1 MGAALE
7 WLGADGCR
15 ALAERLLRDVDDLR
29 SSGREVWAACPWHVE
44 GTVGGS
50 FSYNPENDS
59 AHCFSCGEGGDLISV
74 YAALH
79 DMDDAAAFKA
89 FKAEYAPGA
98 VSTPKTPQ
106 APVRRAWEPAQAEPS
121 PALWQERATEFVRH
135 SLDRL
140 QNNQEA
146 LAQLEAWGVS
156 AEAAK
161 ACMIGWNDEDKSVP
175 RESWGMEPLVKDG
188 KSKKIWLPQGLV
200 LPMLAHGRVVKIK
213 IRRPNEALQRLLPD
227 LRYWEVPGSTK
238 LFHKYGR
245 DAAIW
250 VLVET
255 ERDAA
260 MIWSRV
266 RDLGIGAMATGGA
279 SKRPD
284 QESADT
290 LRASELVLN
299 ALDFDEAGAVNSAR
313 FWDREFPQCKRW
325 PAPPSMGKDA
335 GDAFGSG
342 LDVRAWV
349 LAGLPS
355 HIRRSVEQRKQTRLA
370 QEAVSEI
377 AAPGVKEAE
386 YRGWYLGKCVEF
398 IGLMQNTP
406 VLISSSRGVTMTPM
420 DWSQQPE
427 NWAILRR
434 LDAMLREIPVMDLVI
449 EAGGHAFKEVDVFDL
464 EAALPKIRAWIGGNP

>member
-15 ALAERLLRDVDDLR
+15 AVAERILRDVDDMR

-106 APVRRAWEPAQAEPS
+106 APVRRAWVPAQAEPS

-135 SLDRL
+135 SCSRL
-140 QNNQEA
+140 ETNHEVM
-146 LAQLEAWGVS
+146 AQLEAWGVQ
-156 AEAAK
+156 ADAAK

-175 RESWGMEPLVKDG
+175 RESWGMNPLVKDG

-213 IRRPNEALQRLLPD
+213 IRRPNESLQRLLPD

-238 LFHKYGR
+238 MFHRYGR
-245 DAAIW
+245 DASVW
-250 VLVET
+250 VLIET

-260 MIWSRV
+260 MIWSKV
-266 RDLGIGAMATGGA
+266 RDLGVGTMATGGA

-284 QESADT
+284 AESAAM
-290 LRASELVLN
+290 LRSADLILN
-299 ALDFDEAGAVNSAR
+299 ALDSDEAGAVNSAR

-325 PAPPSMGKDA
+325 PSPPSMGKDA
-335 GDAFGSG
+335 GEAFGEG
-342 LDVRAWV
+342 LDIRAWV
-349 LAGLPS
+349 LAGMPS
-355 HIRRSVEQRKQTRLA
+355 HVRRGLEARKQPA
-370 QEAVSEI
+370 QPQPQPQEI
-377 AAPGVKEAE
+377 AAPGAKQEA
-386 YRGWYLGKCVEF
+386 YREWYLGTAREF
-398 IGLMQNTP
+398 LALIRATP
-406 VLISSSRGVTMTPM
+406 ISVDSSSGIAVAPQG
-420 DWSQQPE
+420 WSTVPA
-427 NWAILRR
+427 NWARLRR
-434 LDAMLREIPVMDLVI
+434 VDELLREVPVMDLVI
-449 EAGGHAFKEVDVFDL
+449 EAGGASFKSVTYRDL
-464 EAALPKIRAWIGGNP
+464 ESAMPKIRAWVGGK

>member
-7 WLGADGCR
+7 WLGVDGCR
-15 ALAERLLRDVDDLR
+15 AVAELILRDVDDMR

-50 FSYNPENDS
+50 FSYNSQNDS

-74 YAALH
+74 FAALN

-106 APVRRAWEPAQAEPS
+106 TPVRRAWVPAQAEPS

-135 SLDRL
+135 SCSRL
-140 QNNQEA
+140 ESNHDVI
-146 LAQLEAWGVS
+146 AQLEAWGVS
-156 AEAAK
+156 LDAAR
-161 ACMIGWNDEDKSVP
+161 ACMVGWNDEDKSVP
-175 RESWGMEPLVKDG
+175 RESWGMEALFKDG
-188 KSKKIWLPQGLV
+188 KSKKIWLPEGLV
-200 LPMLAHGRVVKIK
+200 LPMLSHGRVVKIK

-238 LFHKYGR
+238 MFHRYGR
-245 DAAIW
+245 EASVW

-260 MIWSRV
+260 MIWSKV
-266 RDLGIGAMATGGA
+266 RDLGVGAMATGGA

-284 QESADT
+284 AESAAM
-290 LRASELVLN
+290 LRSAELVLN
-299 ALDFDEAGAVNSAR
+299 ALDSDEAGVVNSAR
-313 FWDREFPQCKRW
+313 FWDREFPQVKRW

-335 GDAFGSG
+335 GDAFGAG
-342 LDVRAWV
+342 LDIRTWL

-355 HIRRSVEQRKQTRLA
+355 HVRRAIEQRKQNRLS
-370 QEAVSEI
+370 QEAVAEI
-377 AAPGVKEAE
+377 ASPGADQED
-386 YRGWYLGKCVEF
+386 YRRWYLGKCVDF
-398 IGLMQNTP
+398 LSLLQGSP
-406 VLISSSRGVTMTPM
+406 VLISSSRGVTMAPM
-420 DWSQQPE
+420 DWSLKAE
-427 NWAILRR
+427 NWALLRR
-434 LDAMLREIPVMDLVI
+434 LDVMLREIPVMDLII
-449 EAGGHAFKEVDVFDL
+449 EAGGNEFKEVDFRDL
-464 EAALPKIRAWIGGNP
+464 EAALPKIRQWIGG

>member
-7 WLGADGCR
+7 WLGPEGCR
-15 ALAERLLRDVDDLR
+15 SIAERILREVDTSR
-29 SSGREVWAACPWHVE
+29 PGGEVWAACPWHTE

-74 YAALH
+74 YAALN
-79 DMDDAAAFKA
+79 DMDDATAFKA

-98 VSTPKTPQ
+98 VATPKTPQ
-106 APVRRAWEPAQAEPS
+106 TPVRREWVPAQAEPS

-135 SLDRL
+135 ACARL
-140 QNNQEA
+140 ESNRDVIT
-146 LAQLEAWGVS
+146 QLEAWGVS
-156 AEAAK
+156 LDAAR

-175 RESWGMEPLVKDG
+175 RESWGMDPVIKDG
-188 KSKKIWLPQGLV
+188 KSKKVWLPKGLI

-213 IRRPNEALQRLLPD
+213 IRRPNESLQLLLPD

-238 LFHKYGR
+238 IFHRYGR

-255 ERDAA
+255 ERDAS

-266 RDLGIGAMATGGA
+266 RDLGIGALATGGA

-284 QESADT
+284 GDT
-290 LRASELVLN
+290 AAIIRASELVLN
-299 ALDFDEAGAVNSAR
+299 SLDFDEAGAVNSAR

-335 GDAFGSG
+335 GDAFGAG
-342 LDVRAWV
+342 LDIRAWV

-355 HIRRSVEQRKQTRLA
+355 HIRRSVEQRKQTRLT

-386 YRGWYLGKCVEF
+386 YRVWYLGKCVEF

-406 VLISSSRGVTMTPM
+406 VLISSSRGVTMAPM
-420 DWSQQPE
+420 DWSLDPK
-427 NWAILRR
+427 NWSLLRR
-434 LDAMLREIPVMDLVI
+434 LESMLREIPVMDLVL
-449 EAGGHAFKEVDVFDL
+449 EAGGYEFKEVDVRDL
-464 EAALPKIRAWIGGNP
+464 EAALPKIREWIGGGV